1 LQRRIQRYGWD
12 KAVVYYQEFW
22 QTQLWPAQEWLLKTA
37 AVKPGEKILDI
48 ACGTGLLSFP
58 LAAATGETGS
68 VVATDISEKMIAFA
82 QEAAEKKNTR
92 NIRFERMDG
101 EELDFPDDSFDLVI
115 CSLGLM
121 YMPFPGKSIAE
132 MFRVLKPGGRMLSLI
147 WGERKECGWAEIF
160 PIVESR
166 VSSEVCPLFFQ
177 MGMHGIMELHMKN
190 AGFVESVVKRK
201 NIFLHYD
208 SAEDACGAA
217 FAGGPVAMAYSRFTD
232 EMKKSAQQEYIES
245 ISGYRAGNGYDI
257 PGGFV
262 LGIGYKT
269 WNLLPG

>member
-1 LQRRIQRYGWD
+1 M
-12 KAVVYYQEFW
+12 
-22 QTQLWPAQEWLLKTA
+22 QLLPAQEWLLNAA

-48 ACGTGLLSFP
+48 ACGTGMISFP
-58 LAAATGETGS
+58 LAKSAGESGS
-68 VVATDISEKMIAFA
+68 VIATDISEKMIAYA
-82 QEAAEKKNTR
+82 QEAAEKN
-92 NIRFERMDG
+92 NIGNISFERMDG
-101 EELDFPDDSFDLVI
+101 EELHFPDDSFDLVI

-121 YMPFPGKSIAE
+121 YMPFPGKAIAE
-132 MFRVLKPGGRMLSLI
+132 MFRVLKPGGRILSLV

-166 VSSEVCPLFFQ
+166 VSSEVCPMFFQ
-177 MGMHGIMELHMKN
+177 MGTPGIMELHLKN
-190 AGFVESVVKRK
+190 AGFHESVVKRM
-201 NIFLHYD
+201 NILLHYD

-232 EMKKSAQQEYIES
+232 EMKISAQQEYIDS
-245 ISGYRAGNGYDI
+245 ISAYKTGNGYDI

-262 LGIGYKT
+262 MCIGYKT